1 MPPNEGRAGGTLG
14 HLPWPEPERLGP
26 RLLRLASRAPR
37 LLLRAPIL
45 AYRYTLSSFMGR
57 QCRYLPTC
65 SEYADE
71 AISRHG
77 AWPGLFM
84 ATARVCRCHPWG
96 GHGHDPV
103 PETLPKA
110 ARWYKPWRYG
120 RWRFR
125 AEPPEP
131 DA

>member
-1 MPPNEGRAGGTLG
+1 MPPNDGPAGGALG
-14 HLPWPEPERLGP
+14 HLPWPKPEGLGR
-26 RLLRLASRAPR
+26 RLLRLTARAPR
-37 LLLRAPIL
+37 LALRVPIL

-65 SEYADE
+65 SDYADE

-84 ATARVCRCHPWG
+84 ATARLCRCHPWG
-96 GHGHDPV
+96 GHGYDPV
-103 PETLPKA
+103 PASLPEDG
-110 ARWYKPWRYG
+110 RWYAPWRYG

-125 AEPPEP
+125 PEPP

>member
-1 MPPNEGRAGGTLG
+1 MPLSEGPQRRGTLDD
-14 HLPWPEPERLGP
+14 LPWSSPQGAGRGVLRLIGRLP
-26 RLLRLASRAPR
+26 RLVLRL
-37 LLLRAPIL
+37 PIL

-84 ATARVCRCHPWG
+84 ATARLCRCHPWG
-96 GHGHDPV
+96 GHGYDPV
-103 PETLPKA
+103 PPTLPVEG
-110 ARWYKPWRYG
+110 RWYRPWRYG
-120 RWRFR
+120 RWHFK
-125 AEPPEP
+125 AERV
-131 DA
+131 DKG